1 MKDNNKRVAEV
12 GYSKGSRNLEIAL
25 PAGTRL
31 TDLSKVIDYL
41 ARDVFS
47 KLPRGCTACTSGDHL
62 IIRERLDDIIR
73 VDLDQKAI
81 IG

>member
-12 GYSKGSRNLEIAL
+12 GYSKGSRSLEIAL

-62 IIRERLDDIIR
+62 VIRERLDDIIR
-73 VDLDQKAI
+73 VDLDQKVI
-81 IG
+81 VG